1 MHTDDR
7 LIDKAVRMQNGLLS
21 TQLLHRLSKVAGAL
35 VVLAAIAVTVIYSI
49 TKPDNNWDMIP
60 YIATAIENRY
70 PDAAALHKETWRQV
84 AAATSQNEI
93 NALKY
98 GGDYRRAQW
107 ESPDNFKSQLIMYRV
122 KVGYVQ
128 LLRLIEPYTG
138 LVAGGHVIS
147 LAAATASGLII
158 LAILVYYNAL
168 QAGLLVG
175 PALLLAGFGPMTS
188 AVFPDIV
195 LAAFSFVAIFA
206 VMKERDWLAS
216 ALLVLSFTIRPD
228 NIIMIFALL
237 ITAVLFGWRKLPLLI
252 AFAVSIIIGLIISN
266 HTGHTGWWAH
276 LYFTCIEMQHSMSGF
291 KPDFSLLLLIKAYV
305 RGVMLALYLE
315 SWPSI
320 LLVSL
325 AAWAAMAKAGIKT
338 TIPRLN
344 GIVFAMSIGILG
356 KFVYFPMPY
365 DRFFFNMII
374 IMVLMLS
381 LAWATHSNRK
391 AALEAMGSRPM

>member
-1 MHTDDR
+1 M
-7 LIDKAVRMQNGLLS
+7 IDKAVRMQSGLFS
-21 TQLLHRLSKVAGAL
+21 AELLHRLSKVAGAL
-35 VVLAAIAVTVIYSI
+35 AVLVAIAVTVIYSI
-49 TKPDNNWDMIP
+49 SKPDNNWDMIP
-60 YIATAIENRY
+60 YIATAIEDRY
-70 PDAAALHKETWRQV
+70 PDAVALHDETWRQV

-98 GGDYRRAQW
+98 AGDYRRAQW
-107 ESPDNFKSQLIMYRV
+107 ESPDNFQSQLIMYRV

-128 LLRLIEPYTG
+128 MLRLIEPYTG
-138 LVAGGHVIS
+138 LVLGGHLIS
-147 LAAATASGLII
+147 LAAAIASGLII
-158 LAILVYYNAL
+158 LAILAYYNAL

-195 LAAFSFVAIFA
+195 LAAFSFAAIFA
-206 VMKERDWLAS
+206 LLKERDWLAS
-216 ALLVLSFTIRPD
+216 ILLVLSFTIRPD

-237 ITAVLFGWRKLPLLI
+237 IAAVLFGWRKLPLLA
-252 AFAVSIIIGLIISN
+252 AFVASVIIGLVISS

-276 LYFTCIEMQHSMSGF
+276 LYFTCIEMQHSMAGF
-291 KPDFSLLLLIKAYV
+291 KPDFSLALLVKAYV
-305 RGVMLALYLE
+305 RGIILALYLE

-325 AAWAAMAKAGIKT
+325 VAWAAMARAGINT

-344 GIVFAMSIGILG
+344 GIIFAMFIGMLG

-365 DRFFFNMII
+365 DRFFFNMLIT
-374 IMVLMLS
+374 MVLMLS
-381 LAWATHSNRK
+381 LAWATHTNRK
-391 AALEAMGSRPM
+391 IA

>member
-7 LIDKAVRMQNGLLS
+7 LIDKAIRMQSGLLS
-21 TQLLHRLSKVAGAL
+21 AELLHRLSKIAGAL
-35 VVLAAIAVTVIYSI
+35 AVLAAIAVTVIYSV

-70 PDAAALHKETWRQV
+70 PDATALHEETWRQV
-84 AAATSQNEI
+84 AAVTTPDEI

-98 GGDYRRAQW
+98 AGDYRRAQW
-107 ESPDNFKSQLIMYRV
+107 ESPDNFQSQLIMYRV
-122 KVGYVQ
+122 KIGYVQ
-128 LLRLIEPYTG
+128 MLRLIEPYTG
-138 LVAGGHVIS
+138 LVLGGHLIS
-147 LAAATASGLII
+147 LAAAIASGLII
-158 LAILVYYNAL
+158 LAILAYYNAL

-195 LAAFSFVAIFA
+195 LAAFSFAAIFA
-206 VMKERDWLAS
+206 LMKERDWLAS
-216 ALLVLSFTIRPD
+216 VLLVLSFTIRPD

-237 ITAVLFGWRKLPLLI
+237 IAAVLFGWRKLPLLT
-252 AFAVSIIIGLIISN
+252 AFVACLIIGLVISSRA
-266 HTGHTGWWAH
+266 GHPGWWAH
-276 LYFTCIEMQHSMSGF
+276 LYFTCIQMQNSMSGF
-291 KPDFSLLLLIKAYV
+291 KPDFSLLLLIKAYI
-305 RGVMLALYLE
+305 RGVILALYLE
-315 SWPSI
+315 SWPSM

-325 AAWAAMAKAGIKT
+325 VAWAAMARAGIKT

-344 GIVFAMSIGILG
+344 GIVFAMFIGMLG

-381 LAWATHSNRK
+381 LAWAANTNRK
-391 AALEAMGSRPM
+391 AALEAAEHRPM

>member
-7 LIDKAVRMQNGLLS
+7 LIDKAVRLQSGLFS
-21 TQLLHRLSKVAGAL
+21 AELLHRLSKVAGAL
-35 VVLAAIAVTVIYSI
+35 TVLAAIAVTVIYSVS
-49 TKPDNNWDMIP
+49 KPDNNWDMIP
-60 YIATAIENRY
+60 YIATAMEDRY
-70 PDAAALHKETWRQV
+70 PDAGALHDETWRQV

-93 NALKY
+93 NALKF

-107 ESPDNFKSQLIMYRV
+107 ESPENFKSQLIMYRV
-122 KVGYVQ
+122 KVGYVE

-138 LVAGGHVIS
+138 LIRGGHLIS
-147 LAAATASGLII
+147 LAAAITSGLII
-158 LAILVYYNAL
+158 LAILAYYNAL

-188 AVFPDIV
+188 AIFPDIV
-195 LAAFSFVAIFA
+195 LAAFSFAAIFA
-206 VMKERDWLAS
+206 VLKERDWLAS
-216 ALLVLSFTIRPD
+216 VLLVLSFTIRPD

-237 ITAVLFGWRKLPLLI
+237 IAAVLFGWRKLPLLA
-252 AFAVSIIIGLIISN
+252 AFVASVIIGLVISR

-276 LYFTCIEMQHSMSGF
+276 LYFTCIEMQHSMAGF
-291 KPDFSLLLLIKAYV
+291 KPDFSLALLVKAYV
-305 RGVMLALYLE
+305 RGTILALYLE

-325 AAWAAMAKAGIKT
+325 VAWAAMAKAGIKT

-344 GIVFAMSIGILG
+344 GIVFAMFIGMLG

-374 IMVLMLS
+374 TMVLMLS
-381 LAWATHSNRK
+381 LAWATATNRK
-391 AALEAMGSRPM
+391 IA